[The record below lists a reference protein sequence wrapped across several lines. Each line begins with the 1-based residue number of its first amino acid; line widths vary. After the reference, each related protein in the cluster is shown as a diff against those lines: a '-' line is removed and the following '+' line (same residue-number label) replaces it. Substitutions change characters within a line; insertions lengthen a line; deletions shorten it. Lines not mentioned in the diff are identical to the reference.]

1 MEEGD
6 FDATEMLEE
15 EYMQAHQDF
24 DIIYYVIGTILF
36 LIVLRIAGVHKMDI
50 QGDSSSSKK
59 KKEEGGSA

>member
-24 DIIYYVIGTILF
+24 DIIFYVIGTILF

-50 QGDSSSSKK
+50 QGDSSSSSKK
-59 KKEEGGSA
+59 KKEGSA